1 MPNNNNPK
9 ARNMV
14 QITVSDLIET
24 FIVKKIQSAK
34 NDKDEGKG
42 KQSRIKGKQ
51 TKNADTGLNK

>member
-1 MPNNNNPK
+1 
-9 ARNMV
+9 MV

-34 NDKDEGKG
+34 NDKDESKG

>member
-34 NDKDEGKG
+34 NDKDESKG